1 VGSLA
6 KPAML
11 YDRAIEWRELAEFSA
26 ASDHTARLG
35 LVYGRRRQ
43 GKTLMLELLVE
54 SQGGFMFTGLQQS
67 SPQNLRDLAE
77 SYARFVGVPGAK
89 FGDWREALDALLGLG
104 ERTDR
109 PVPVVLDEFPFLLAS
124 EPSLTSLVQTALSPR
139 SRARRTSKVRLILC
153 GSALTTMRGL
163 LGGSAPLRGR
173 SALELMV
180 HPFDFRDA
188 AGFWGLMGD
197 PELAFRVHALVGG
210 TPAYREMC
218 VDAPADVGDFDAW
231 VARRLLNPAG
241 AMFREGNVLLH
252 EQAEVGDPTLY
263 YSVLAA
269 ISRGAHRRGE
279 IAAALGRKDSA
290 LTYPLVMLEHT
301 LLIERLEDA
310 LRDRRPIYR
319 IAEPAIR
326 FHQLIIRPAEA
337 RLVRHAA
344 EQVWADGAG
353 TVSSLIYGPHLED
366 LARDWC
372 LSHAEP
378 PSIGG
383 GRASRARPAV
393 LACRDCR
400 SSHELDVVATEV
412 QPSGAERITAIGEV
426 KATAKPIDVDAA
438 RRLDHI
444 RGLLPAAKVQ
454 GPPALLLFSRSGFT
468 KELRAFADGRADVQL
483 IGLDRLYGGG

>member
-1 VGSLA
+1 
-6 KPAML
+6 ML
-11 YDRAIEWRELAEFSA
+11 YDRAIEWRELSEFA
-26 ASDHTARLG
+26 AAPDRGARLG

-43 GKTLMLELLVE
+43 GKTLMLELLTE
-54 SQGGFMFTGLQQS
+54 ARGGFMFTGLQQS
-67 SPQNLRDLAE
+67 SAQNLRDLAD
-77 SYARFVGVPGAK
+77 SYARFVGVPGVA
-89 FGDWREALDALLGLG
+89 FGGWRAAVEALLELG
-104 ERTDR
+104 ERGDR
-109 PVPVVLDEFPFLLAS
+109 PIPVVLDEFPFLLDA
-124 EPSLTSLVQTALSPR
+124 EGSLTSIVQTAVSPR
-139 SRARRTSKVRLILC
+139 SRARREGRARLVLC

-173 SALELMV
+173 STMELMV
-180 HPFDFRDA
+180 HPFGFRDA
-188 AGFWGLMGD
+188 AGFWGLAGD

-218 VDAPADVGDFDAW
+218 VDAPADVRDFDAW
-231 VARRLLNPAG
+231 VVRRLLNPAG

-290 LTYPLVMLEHT
+290 LTYPLVMLEHA

-310 LRDRRPIYR
+310 LRERRPVYR

-326 FHQLIIRPAEA
+326 FHQLVIRPAEA

-344 EQVWADGAG
+344 EQVWADSVD
-353 TVSSLIYGPHLED
+353 TVSSLIYRPHLED
-366 LARDWC
+366 LAREWC

-378 PSIGG
+378 AGIG
-383 GRASRARPAV
+383 GRASRVRPAV
-393 LACRDCR
+393 LACRACR
-400 SSHELDVVATEV
+400 SSHELDVVAVEAQTG
-412 QPSGAERITAIGEV
+412 GAERIIAIGEV
-426 KATAKPIDVDAA
+426 KATAKRVDVTAV
-438 RRLDHI
+438 RRLDHV
-444 RGLLPAAKVQ
+444 RELLPADRIQ

-468 KELRAFADGRADVQL
+468 KEARAVAGDRADVQL
-483 IGLDRLYGGG
+483 IGLDRLYAGD

>member
-1 VGSLA
+1 MGPTA
-6 KPAML
+6 KPVML
-11 YDRAIEWRELAEFSA
+11 YDRAIEWRELTEFSA
-26 ASDHTARLG
+26 EPGQAARLG

-43 GKTLMLELLVE
+43 GKTLMLELLTE
-54 SQGGFMFTGLQQS
+54 AQGGFMFAGLQQS
-67 SPQNLRDLAE
+67 SPQNLRDLAD
-77 SYARFVGVPGAK
+77 SYARFVGVPGAT
-89 FGDWREALDALLGLG
+89 FGDWREAVDALLRLG
-104 ERTDR
+104 ERSDR
-109 PVPVVLDEFPFLLAS
+109 PVPVVLDEFPFLLES
-124 EPSLTSLVQTALSPR
+124 EPALTSIVQTALSPR
-139 SRARRTSKVRLILC
+139 SRARRQSKARLILC

-188 AGFWGLMGD
+188 AGFWGLESD

-218 VDAPADVGDFDAW
+218 VDAPTNLREFDAW
-231 VARRLLNPAG
+231 VVRRLLNPAG

-310 LRDRRPIYR
+310 LRDRRPVYR
-319 IAEPAIR
+319 ITEPAIR

-344 EQVWADGAG
+344 EQVWADSAG

-378 PSIGG
+378 AGIGG
-383 GRASRARPAV
+383 RVNRARPAV
-393 LACRDCR
+393 IACRDCR
-400 SSHELDVVATEV
+400 SSHELDIVAAETL
-412 QPSGAERITAIGEV
+412 PSGADRIIAIGEV
-426 KATAKPIDVDAA
+426 KATAKQVDVDAA

-444 RGLLPAAKVQ
+444 RGLLPTGKIQ
-454 GPPALLLFSRSGFT
+454 GPPALMLFSRSGFT
-468 KELRAFADGRADVQL
+468 KELRAVAAGRGDLRL

>member
-1 VGSLA
+1 MGSLA

-11 YDRAIEWRELAEFSA
+11 YDRVIDWRELSEFSA
-26 ASDHTARLG
+26 ASDQTARLG

-43 GKTLMLELLVE
+43 GKTLMLELLAE
-54 SQGGFMFTGLQQS
+54 AQGGFMFTGLQQS
-67 SPQNLRDLAE
+67 SPQNLRDLAA
-77 SYARFVGVPGAK
+77 SYAQYVGVPGAT
-89 FGDWREALDALLGLG
+89 FGDWREAMDALLGLG

-109 PVPVVLDEFPFLLAS
+109 PVPVVLDEFPFLLDA
-124 EPSLTSLVQTALSPR
+124 EPSLTSIVQTALSPR
-139 SRARRTSKVRLILC
+139 SRAKRQSQARLILC

-173 SALELMV
+173 STLELMV
-180 HPFDFRDA
+180 HPFGYRDA
-188 AGFWGLMGD
+188 AGFWGLEGD

-218 VDAPADVGDFDAW
+218 VDAPTDVRDFDAW
-231 VARRLLNPAG
+231 VVRRLLNPAG
-241 AMFREGNVLLH
+241 AMFREGNMLLH

-310 LRDRRPIYR
+310 LRDRRPVYR

-326 FHQLIIRPAEA
+326 FHQLVIRPAEA

-344 EQVWADGAG
+344 EQVWADSAG

-378 PSIGG
+378 AGIG
-383 GRASRARPAV
+383 GRASRVRPAV
-393 LACRDCR
+393 IACRDCR
-400 SSHELDVVATEV
+400 SSHELDVVAAEV
-412 QPSGAERITAIGEV
+412 QPSGADRIIAIGEV
-426 KATAKPIDVDAA
+426 KSTAKQVDVDAV

-444 RGLLPAAKVQ
+444 REFLPTNKIQ
-454 GPPALLLFSRSGFT
+454 RPPALLLFSRSGFT
-468 KELRAFADGRADVQL
+468 KELHGFAAGRADVQL

>member
-1 VGSLA
+1 
-6 KPAML
+6 ML
-11 YDRAIEWRELAEFSA
+11 YDRTTEWRELSEFAIAAERGA
-26 ASDHTARLG
+26 TLG

-43 GKTLMLELLVE
+43 GKTLMLELLTE
-54 SQGGFMFTGLQQS
+54 AHGGFMFTALQQS
-67 SPQNLRDLAE
+67 SAQNLRDLAE
-77 SYARFVGVPGAK
+77 SYARFVGVPGAA
-89 FGDWREALDALLGLG
+89 FGGWREATDALLGLG
-104 ERTDR
+104 ERSDQ
-109 PVPVVLDEFPFLLAS
+109 PVPVVLDEFPFLLES
-124 EPSLTSLVQTALSPR
+124 ERSLTSIVQTALSPR
-139 SRARRTSKVRLILC
+139 SRARRESQARLILC

-180 HPFDFRDA
+180 HPFGFRDA
-188 AGFWGLMGD
+188 AGFWGLERD
-197 PELAFRVHALVGG
+197 PDLAFRVHALVGG

-218 VDAPADVGDFDAW
+218 VDAPSDTRDFDAW
-231 VARRLLNPAG
+231 VAHRLLNPAG

-252 EQAEVGDPTLY
+252 EQSEVGDPTLY

-269 ISRGAHRRGE
+269 ISRGAHRRGQ

-310 LRDRRPIYR
+310 LRERRPIYR

-326 FHQLIIRPAEA
+326 FHQLVIRPAEA

-344 EQVWADGAG
+344 EQVWADSAD

-378 PSIGG
+378 ASIG
-383 GRASRARPAV
+383 GRASRAQPAV
-393 LACRDCR
+393 LACRGCR
-400 SSHELDVVATEV
+400 SSHELDVVAV
-412 QPSGAERITAIGEV
+412 AAQPAGADRIIAIGEV
-426 KATAKPIDVDAA
+426 KSTTKRVDVNAV

-444 RGLLPAAKVQ
+444 RDLLPADRIQ
-454 GPPALLLFSRSGFT
+454 GPPRLLLFSRSGFT
-468 KELRAFADGRADVQL
+468 KDLHTIAGDRTDVQL
-483 IGLDRLYGGG
+483 IDLPRLYAGG

>member
-1 VGSLA
+1 MGALV
-6 KPAML
+6 KPGML
-11 YDRAIEWRELAEFSA
+11 YDRGIEWRELSEFATAPGRSA
-26 ASDHTARLG
+26 LLG

-43 GKTLMLELLVE
+43 GKTLMLELLTEVR
-54 SQGGFMFTGLQQS
+54 GGFMFAGLQQS
-67 SPQNLRDLAE
+67 GPQNLRDLAD
-77 SYARFVGVPGAK
+77 SYARFVGVPGAT
-89 FGDWREALDALLGLG
+89 FGDWREAVDALLRLG

-109 PVPVVLDEFPFLLAS
+109 PVPVVLDEFPFLLES
-124 EPSLTSLVQTALSPR
+124 EPALTSIAQTALSPR
-139 SRARRTSKVRLILC
+139 SRARRASMTRLILC

-173 SALELMV
+173 STLELMV
-180 HPFDFRDA
+180 HPFGFRDA
-188 AGFWGLMGD
+188 AGFWGLADD

-218 VDAPADVGDFDAW
+218 IDAPADVRDFDAW
-231 VARRLLNPAG
+231 VIRRLLNPAG

-252 EQAEVGDPTLY
+252 EQSEVGDPTLY
-263 YSVLAA
+263 HSVLAA

-310 LRDRRPIYR
+310 LRERRPVYR

-326 FHQLIIRPAEA
+326 FHQLIVRPAEA

-344 EQVWADGAG
+344 DQVWSDSAN
-353 TVSSLIYGPHLED
+353 TVSSLIYGPHMED
-366 LARDWC
+366 LAREWC
-372 LSHAEP
+372 LSHAE
-378 PSIGG
+378 SASLRG

-393 LACRDCR
+393 FACRDCR
-400 SSHELDVVATEV
+400 SAHELDVVAAEV
-412 QPSGAERITAIGEV
+412 RPSGPDRIIAIGEV
-426 KATAKPIDVDAA
+426 KSTAKPVGVDAM

-444 RGLLPAAKVQ
+444 RGMLPAGKID
-454 GPPALLLFSRSGFT
+454 GPPALLLFARSGFT
-468 KELRAFADGRADVQL
+468 KELRSVAESRADVQL